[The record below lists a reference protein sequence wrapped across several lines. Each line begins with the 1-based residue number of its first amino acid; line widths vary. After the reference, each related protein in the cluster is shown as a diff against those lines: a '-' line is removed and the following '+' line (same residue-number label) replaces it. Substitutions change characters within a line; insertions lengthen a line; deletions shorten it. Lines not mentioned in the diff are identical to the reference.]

1 MGCSTHLQCVGCWP
15 PSNGPAAAAAAAAV
29 AAPPQGVHTCFKLKG
44 RGPMVAE
51 SIHHYC
57 TRSRNFWGP
66 WEAPKLNLSST
77 LAQIYV
83 EYRAFLS
90 GQCYCLSNGGAVKN
104 RAPGDVP
111 EQSLINTLEAAE
123 QTGPCGVGA
132 EGCPGACMLGK
143 DIEFWKWQNM
153 GRIPA
158 CMSSNLIQGAEFQP
172 QNTVHVGNLQWQE
185 LMWSFRVRIV
195 ICSKNI

>member
-57 TRSRNFWGP
+57 TRSRNFSGP

-111 EQSLINTLEAAE
+111 EQSLIYTPEAAE

-158 CMSSNLIQGAEFQP
+158 CMSSNLIQGAIFWISTTEYS
-172 QNTVHVGNLQWQE
+172 TCWQ
-185 LMWSFRVRIV
+185 LAMARVNV
-195 ICSKNI
+195 KFSC